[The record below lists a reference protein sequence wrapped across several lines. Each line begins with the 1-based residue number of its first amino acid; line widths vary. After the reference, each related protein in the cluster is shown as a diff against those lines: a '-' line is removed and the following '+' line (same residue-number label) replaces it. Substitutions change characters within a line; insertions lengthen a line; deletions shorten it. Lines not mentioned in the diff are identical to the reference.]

1 MNQINKLV
9 VLSVFSMSAAPFA
22 VAAHADAQ
30 SDSQMAVS
38 SRSNA
43 ALVVEQLRIAQ
54 HADAWG
60 RASGISLNGIA
71 VAKGCAAKAVIA
83 LDPAARNAALY
94 AEDGGPANAAEGVD
108 TAGAWQQ
115 DASGITRRVE
125 QRDDAQSLIS
135 DAYWA
140 DGGLANTRWPAQVRY
155 LDAVQLGGAT
165 ADVLEVTPSGG
176 KKTDVWISRSTHL
189 PLQWA
194 RQDEG
199 GRVLTA
205 YADYRDVG
213 GALVPFRQTVTEVDG
228 TTRDYTITGADAH
241 LTPAAL
247 KTLVEMP
254 TRQPEDAA
262 IRGARSTTVT
272 MHMAGQPYVD
282 VYIDGRG
289 PFNFRVDTSGTLTLS
304 TQAARRL
311 GLPLFGGATG
321 DEPVADAGSE
331 AGGTQYAMLGD
342 LRIGDAHVYQ
352 QNVQVRDLAD
362 DRAGMLPRRVDGIV
376 GAEIMERFVATFDFK
391 NQKLTLALAP
401 GQVNTSATVLTQ
413 STQPHAALIRA
424 TPIRPACLTAL
435 PGHTSD
441 IVDVS
446 TLGVAKLDPAVER
459 LPLVRLAAV
468 RVSAT
473 ATGLP
478 HRNTAR
484 NACAPAAPRMTQPLI

>member
-9 VLSVFSMSAAPFA
+9 VLSVFSVSAVSLAA
-22 VAAHADAQ
+22 NAHADAR
-30 SDSQMAVS
+30 SDSRTGAS
-38 SRSNA
+38 SPIDA
-43 ALVVEQLRIAQ
+43 AHIVEQLRIAQ
-54 HADAWG
+54 HADAWS
-60 RASGISLNGIA
+60 RAGGISLNGIE
-71 VAKGCAAKAVIA
+71 VAKGCAAKAVFA

-108 TAGAWQQ
+108 ADGAWQQ

-125 QRDDAQSLIS
+125 QRDDAQNLIS
-135 DAYWA
+135 DVYWA
-140 DGGLANTRWPAQVRY
+140 DGGLADTRWPARVRY

-213 GALVPFRQTVTEVDG
+213 GALIPFRQTVTEVDG
-228 TTRDYTITGADAH
+228 TTRDYTVTGADVHPKA
-241 LTPAAL
+241 AAL
-247 KTLVEMP
+247 KALVEMP
-254 TRQPEDAA
+254 TRQPRDAA

-321 DEPVADAGSE
+321 SQAGDDGGSE
-331 AGGTQYAMLGD
+331 VDGMQYAMLGD

-376 GAEIMERFVATFDFK
+376 GAEFMERFVATFDFK

-401 GQVNTSATVLTQ
+401 GQANTSAVVLTQ
-413 STQPHAALIRA
+413 TAQPHAALIRV

-435 PGHTSD
+435 PGHTAD
-441 IVDVS
+441 IVDVG
-446 TLGVAKLDPAVER
+446 TLGVAKRDPAVER